1 MQQTSGTPP
10 PAVTEPSRRRPP
22 RQRLADPVP
31 ISEAPSRPKPVRA
44 QDVLAA
50 HQRAIEERMEG
61 GLLRIQEAVAAAA
74 RTAAAEAVAEA
85 AITAPPVA
93 GDVSRA
99 LLAHA
104 EERFQA
110 VGIRLERIEETLR
123 ALASRSRGDR
133 SGPELDHLAALLR
146 EVGRRQGEAMAK
158 LARAHRAAI
167 ERLAQHQ
174 RDALEDVGMRT
185 GRGVLAVA
193 RQLRR
198 ALEDDLDEIR
208 TSIRSMHRTLAWEGM
223 ARPRAEPPAERP
235 ASSA

>member
-1 MQQTSGTPP
+1 MQQRSGTPP
-10 PAVTEPSRRRPP
+10 PAVAEPSRRRPP
-22 RQRLADPVP
+22 RQRLVDPVP
-31 ISEAPSRPKPVRA
+31 IPESPSRPRPVRA

-50 HQRAIEERMEG
+50 HQRAIEERLED

-85 AITAPPVA
+85 TVTAPPVA

-110 VGIRLERIEETLR
+110 MGIRLQRIEETLQ
-123 ALASRSRGDR
+123 ALASRARGDR
-133 SGPELDHLAALLR
+133 SGPELDRLAALLR

-158 LARAHRAAI
+158 LARAHHAAI
-167 ERLAQHQ
+167 ERLAEHQ
-174 RDALEDVGMRT
+174 RDALEDIGRRT
-185 GRGVLAVA
+185 GRGVIAVA

-198 ALEDDLDEIR
+198 SLEEDLDEIR

-223 ARPRAEPPAERP
+223 TRSRAEPPAERP
-235 ASSA
+235 ATSA